1 MNSRFNLLPHRA
13 QKQLWQKRVLARQ
26 AGLVLVMA
34 VLTALLIHSSI
45 VARLNYLETYNAGL
59 QSLVAQI
66 LPEFRASQ
74 QFLKQRDDMLERQ
87 KVLEGLDAR
96 RSTSVLILDDVARAL
111 PPDVYLTRLEED
123 GQRFRLEGKSVNNTA
138 IAKFFEMLV
147 RSERLPD
154 LALEEIRVQEGER
167 LAPYVFLIVGRV
179 KLPVADDHV
188 MTGRS
193 RE

>member
-1 MNSRFNLLPHRA
+1 VNRRFNLLPHRA

>member
-13 QKQLWQKRVLARQ
+13 QKRLWLKRVLARQ

-59 QSLVAQI
+59 QSAIAQI

-87 KVLEGLDAR
+87 KVLEELDAR

-123 GQRFRLEGKSVNNTA
+123 GQRFRLEGKSVNNVA
-138 IAKFFEMLV
+138 IAKLFEALV

-154 LALEEIRVQEGER
+154 LALEEIRVQEGES
-167 LAPYVFLIVGRV
+167 LAPYVFLIIGKV

>member
-13 QKQLWQKRVLARQ
+13 QKQLWLKRVLARQ

-34 VLTALLIHSSI
+34 VLTAWLIHSSI
-45 VARLNYLETYNAGL
+45 VGRLNYLEAYNAGL
-59 QSLVAQI
+59 QSAVAQI

-123 GQRFRLEGKSVNNTA
+123 GQRFRLEGKSVNNAA
-138 IAKFFEMLV
+138 IAKLFEVLV

-154 LALEEIRVQEGER
+154 LALEEIRVQEGES

-179 KLPVADDHV
+179 RLPVADDHV
-188 MTGRS
+188 MIGRS